1 MRTLWQGLVRIVF
14 WSFERG
20 TWPYD
25 VAVALIVV
33 FVLLSPRSWFND
45 RPPLAPA
52 PAPAMVELRDTDP
65 ANGLE
70 IYRVDARVLSP
81 SDRSNGARL
90 EEQLVEAVRKNS
102 KRLRSSSGFQ
112 VVQIAP
118 VRAHDGAVAF
128 YDVCIKP

>member
-1 MRTLWQGLVRIVF
+1 MRTLWRGLVRIVF

-45 RPPLAPA
+45 RPPLGPQPA
-52 PAPAMVELRDTDP
+52 QAMVELRGADP
-65 ANGLE
+65 ADGGE
-70 IYRVDARVLSP
+70 IYRVDARLVSV
-81 SDRSNGARL
+81 SDPATQSDL
-90 EEQLVEAVRKNS
+90 KQQLYEAVRKNA
-102 KRLRSSSGFQ
+102 KHLRNSGSFEI
-112 VVQIAP
+112 VRVTP
-118 VRAHDGAVAF
+118 VRGHDGAIAY

>member
-45 RPPLAPA
+45 RPPLDPPSAA
-52 PAPAMVELRDTDP
+52 AMVELRGADP
-65 ANGLE
+65 ADGAE
-70 IYRVDARVLSP
+70 IYRVDARLLSP
-81 SDRSNGARL
+81 SDRSTGSQL

-102 KRLRSSSGFQ
+102 KRLRNSIGFE
-112 VVQIAP
+112 VVRIAP
-118 VRAHDGAVAF
+118 VRGRDGAVAY

>member
-45 RPPLAPA
+45 RPPLDPPPA
-52 PAPAMVELRDTDP
+52 QAMVEMRGADP
-65 ANGLE
+65 ADGGQ
-70 IYRVDARVLSP
+70 IYRVDARLVP
-81 SDRSNGARL
+81 PNDARSASQL
-90 EEQLVEAVRKNS
+90 ERQLYEAVRQHT
-102 KRLRSSSGFQ
+102 KRFRNSSSFE
-112 VVQIAP
+112 VLRITP
-118 VRAHDGAVAF
+118 VRGRDGAITF

>member
-1 MRTLWQGLVRIVF
+1 VF

-45 RPPLAPA
+45 RPPLDPPSAA
-52 PAPAMVELRDTDP
+52 AMVELRGTDP
-65 ANGLE
+65 ADGGE
-70 IYRVDARVLSP
+70 IYRVDARLVSV
-81 SDRSNGARL
+81 SDPAIQSDL
-90 EEQLVEAVRKNS
+90 EHQLYEAVRRNA
-102 KRLRSSSGFQ
+102 KRLRNSSGFEI
-112 VVQIAP
+112 VRVSP
-118 VRAHDGAVAF
+118 VRGHDGAIAF